1 MQYKEKLGTQI
12 EEQEKKLQMMEKEV
26 TTKLSNAPSI
36 YCVAFGLLVLSCMGF
51 LMCVCVIVWCP
62 FFFLSLQKFTLKKL
76 ANRFILAPF
85 IYSMSVVAGNG

>member
-36 YCVAFGLLVLSCMGF
+36 CAELHGF
-51 LMCVCVIVWCP
+51 FNVCVCVSVWCP

-76 ANRFILAPF
+76 TNRFILAPF

>member
-51 LMCVCVIVWCP
+51 LMCVCVWCP